1 MFRRFGLIIYFKFMN
16 ELSSKIE
23 SLLFIS
29 GRPMSSREL
38 ADLIKAEVKDIEEA
52 GEKLIAE
59 CKEKNS
65 GMQVIKNGSSFQMVT
80 SSDNA
85 ELIQQFVKD
94 ETTGELSRP
103 SLETLTIIAYRG
115 PVAKT
120 DLDRIRGINCSLILR
135 NLLIRGLID
144 SRDDKKKDEI
154 YYTVTFDF
162 LRFLGLN
169 DVKELPDYEK
179 LSQDDTI
186 DRILEDNPIAEKLN
200 NNQQSLGLPDAEED
214 AGADVI
220 AAIAID
226 NKEDCDEESDEDEE
240 DDEEVDVVIDDDGGD
255 EDGEEDGED
264 DEDEEDD
271 EDDEVV
277 AVVNDDGED
286 EDEE

>member
-1 MFRRFGLIIYFKFMN
+1 MN